1 MGKSSRFKLPTLTD
15 EDVQWVCRVMK
26 LPVHAFRGPDGD
38 DPRLGILKSNETLDI
53 EACPGS
59 GKTTL
64 LVAKLAILAR
74 KWTHERRGL
83 CVLSHTNVARQEIE
97 KRLGDTPEGRR
108 LLSYPHFVGTIHGF
122 VNQFLALPWLRSK
135 AWPITMIDN
144 DVTLNRR
151 WSNLPPNVRHV
162 LGKSRH
168 DGRRKLIVRSPDFGV
183 GAVKWGKGE
192 LGRTTETYQQMRR
205 VCEKTSKDG
214 YFCYDEMFVWAN
226 ELLDHVPDIRK
237 VVRGRFPVLFI
248 DEVQDNSET
257 QSALLFRLFM
267 HGENPV
273 IRQRFGDSNQAI
285 FSSHNDEMCATTDV
299 FPDPVIRKDIPN
311 SHRFSQDI
319 ADIVDPFA
327 PEPPGLSGQGP
338 SDKRIKTNTAG
349 KHAIFLFDDKTVFN
363 VLPMYARYLLQVF
376 SDEDLQSGIFT
387 AVGAIHKIGED
398 DHIPRS
404 VCHYWSDYVPGLTSM
419 ASRPNK
425 FCEYVQAGRRLAC
438 KFGEA
443 HCIVDGIAEGI
454 LRLVWILNP
463 GADLA
468 NRRRQHRYVLELLD
482 NQPEL
487 KARYLDVVVALTADW
502 DGPVAEE
509 WETRW
514 LPLIVEIAK
523 AIADVPLESRP
534 DTVQGFLEWSRVD
547 DSKEEKIKL
556 KQRDNVFRYPPSAPK
571 VQIRVG
577 SIHSV
582 KGETHT
588 ATLVLDTFFL
598 THNLAKLKP
607 WLLGKKLGRG
617 TENLATIKRLK
628 QHYVAMTR
636 PTHLLCLAMREDAF
650 KANEIDKLKS
660 LWRVAHVTE
669 TDMMWL

>member
-1 MGKSSRFKLPTLTD
+1 MGESSRFKLSTVND

-26 LPVHAFRGPDGD
+26 LPSDAFSGANGD

-74 KWTHERRGL
+74 KWTDGRRGL

-144 DVTLNRR
+144 DVTLSRR
-151 WSNLPPNVRHV
+151 WRYLSPKVRYG
-162 LGKSRH
+162 LSKSPY
-168 DGRRKLIVRSPDFGV
+168 DARRNLIVRSPDFGV
-183 GAVKWGKGE
+183 GTVKWSKGN
-192 LGRTTETYQQMRR
+192 LRKTTKTYQQIQV
-205 VCEKTSKDG
+205 VCEKTSKEG
-214 YFCYDEMFVWAN
+214 YFCHDEMFIWAN
-226 ELLDHVPDIRK
+226 ELLDHVPDIK
-237 VVRGRFPVLFI
+237 KIVRGRFPVVFI

-267 HGENPV
+267 DGEDPV
-273 IRQRFGDSNQAI
+273 VRQRFGDSNQAI
-285 FSSHNDEMCATTDV
+285 FSSDDDGMGATTDI
-299 FPDPVIRKDIPN
+299 FPDPDIRKDMPN
-311 SHRFSQDI
+311 SHRFGQDV
-319 ADIVDPFA
+319 ADIVNPFA
-327 PEPPGLSGQGP
+327 PEPPGLIGQGP
-338 SDKRIKTNTAG
+338 GNERIKANTAS

-363 VLPMYARYLLQVF
+363 VLPMYAQYLLEVF
-376 SDEDLQSGIFT
+376 SDKDLQRGIFT
-387 AVGAIHKIGED
+387 AVGAIHKVGED

-404 VCHYWSDYVPGLTSM
+404 VCHYWSDYIPGLTSI

-438 KFGEA
+438 KSGEA
-443 HCIVDGIAEGI
+443 HGIVEGIAEGI
-454 LRLVWILNP
+454 LRLVWMLNP

-468 NRRRQHRYVLELLD
+468 NRRRKHRYVLELLD

-487 KARYLDVVVALTADW
+487 KARYLDVVVALTVDW

-514 LPLIVEIAK
+514 LPSIVEIAET
-523 AIADVPLESRP
+523 IADVPLESRQ
-534 DTVQGFLEWSRVD
+534 DTVQGFLEWSIVD

-556 KQRDNVFRYPPSAPK
+556 EQRDNVFRYPPSAPK
-571 VQIRVG
+571 VQIQVG

-588 ATLVLDTFFL
+588 ATLVLDTFFRA
-598 THNLAKLKP
+598 HNLAKLKP
-607 WLLGKKLGRG
+607 WLLGKKLGKG
-617 TENLATIKRLK
+617 TENLSTIKRLK

-660 LWRVAHVTE
+660 CWRVAWVKG